1 MREKSE
7 DQGITLP
14 FHVPNGTKGLFFNLF
29 LYSLYLRATFLFPE
43 IYHFPVLLYSTVF
56 TSTAENKTA
65 TGVTREL
72 CRGQEFVHII
82 YHSYTLRVFSVLW
95 LYQAACSSRWISANY
110 WLNKPCNHYL
120 KVLQKK
126 VIIETL
132 CLLYSAG
139 TITPRGKKKSH
150 CFVHS
155 SFKFQILKLKSVIFT
170 YLRSDTYLQRQR
182 HFKILC

>member
-65 TGVTREL
+65 TVVTREL

-82 YHSYTLRVFSVLW
+82 YHSYTLRVFSVPW
-95 LYQAACSSRWISANY
+95 LYQAACSSQWISANY

-126 VIIETL
+126 VIIETF
-132 CLLYSAG
+132 CLQYSAG
-139 TITPRGKKKSH
+139 TITPRGKKSH